1 MAPATPT
8 GDICSVLQID
18 GINGNSE
25 KFIADVFNSA
35 LLEPMHEYQPLDC
48 LDTIDVNS
56 EVIKLDVSSVHT
68 SLRTL
73 NPRKAPGP
81 DEIPNWLLKEYAD
94 FLADPVCSI
103 LNTSFAEQA
112 LPNSWKHA
120 NVIPLAKKK
129 PVTII
134 TKHVRPISLTPTL
147 SKLAEDFVVRYY
159 VGPAVLEVIDP
170 NQFSAIPKSST
181 THALISMVHKWASA
195 TDGTGAAVRIVLLD
209 YRKAFDLIDH
219 RILVDKI
226 LSLRIPPGVARWECD
241 FLMNRFQ
248 RVKLSNNCYSE
259 WGAVPSGVPQGTKLG
274 PWLFLLMINDLQP
287 SDGHCWK
294 NVDDATLAEV
304 VRREGLSNMQN
315 AVSDVERWSTENKL
329 QLNADKCKEMVIDF
343 KKVKHH
349 FHTISVNSK
358 ELELVDS
365 VKILGITISN
375 SLQWFNHVNE
385 VVKKANKRLYF
396 LILLKRANVP
406 VHDIFSFYCTCIR
419 PVLEYCAPVF
429 HHALPGY
436 LSDDLERI
444 QKRALSIISPY
455 LSYSDSLTTFNI
467 GTLKDRRQKLC
478 KNLFDNVVRNKDHK
492 LHHLLPP
499 ENTPYYNL
507 RRHRPF
513 DCPAARTN
521 RFKNSFIISMSMN

>member
-1 MAPATPT
+1 M
-8 GDICSVLQID
+8 
-18 GINGNSE
+18 
-25 KFIADVFNSA
+25 
-35 LLEPMHEYQPLDC
+35 DC
-48 LDTIDVNS
+48 LDTTDVNS
-56 EVIKLDVSSVHT
+56 EGIKLDVSSVHT
-68 SLRTL
+68 SLRML

-81 DEIPNWLLKEYAD
+81 NEIPNWLLKEYAD

-103 LNTSFAEQA
+103 LNTSFTEQT

-129 PVTII
+129 AVTII

-159 VGPAVLEVIDP
+159 VGPAVLKVIDR
-170 NQFSAIPKSST
+170 NQFGAIPKSST

-219 RILVDKI
+219 CILVDKI
-226 LSLRIPPGVARWECD
+226 LSLRIPPGVARWVCD
-241 FLMNRFQ
+241 FLINRFQ
-248 RVKLSNNCYSE
+248 RVNFPMIE
-259 WGAVPSGVPQGTKLG
+259 WGTVPSGVPQGTKLG
-274 PWLFLLMINDLQP
+274 PGLFLLMINDLQP
-287 SDGHCWK
+287 SDAHCWK
-294 NVDDATLAEV
+294 YVDDSMLAEV
-304 VRREGLSNMQN
+304 VQQDGLSSMPN
-315 AVSDVERWSTENKL
+315 AVSDVQRWSTENKL
-329 QLNADKCKEMVIDF
+329 QLNADKCKEMVIDL
-343 KKVKHH
+343 KKVKHQ

-406 VHDIFSFYCTCIR
+406 VHDILSFYSTCVR

-444 QKRALSIISPY
+444 QKHALSIISPNLLY
-455 LSYSDSLTTFNI
+455 TDSLTTFNI
-467 GTLKDRRQKLC
+467 GTLNIKTGDRNYVKTFSITLYAI
-478 KNLFDNVVRNKDHK
+478 KITSYTIYYLLKI
-492 LHHLLPP
+492 LH
-499 ENTPYYNL
+499 T
-507 RRHRPF
+507 
-513 DCPAARTN
+513 
-521 RFKNSFIISMSMN
+521 IISEDTVLLTVQLHELTILRTLS